1 MNGNLDYGSMS
12 DDELDVVISGML
24 DQGLNENQINQQLWG
39 PTIDEPENV
48 KNNIIW
54 DNFVGSSD
62 DMIQRLDAGGE
73 IQMGDFIYD
82 SSDMTTPTGKV
93 ERSVT
98 LPSYRKRKKDLV
110 YYPFNPGRNKW
121 LSEGSDFGDA
131 PLQLNEGEEL
141 TPETYEDILTRNGY
155 EKHLEKGEG
164 GEMYEQWRMYEDVP
178 EQTIT
183 ESEWDIYQSKNT
195 SFDKDMSFDD
205 YAKKWKVSIAETIS
219 PWDPKLTAREK
230 ELKLKVRNS
239 LNEIGSITED
249 SPDFLEY
256 LESAATS
263 INLQDT
269 FFDVI
274 RTTAQFGG
282 KGLDENSTV
291 EEILAFDKTARDKEL
306 VNMFGEEKGAQMINY
321 LNNNPEVYRDM
332 IDANPFFG
340 ELTSNIIDQFSD
352 SGEGITAF
360 NKQVLPQTVE
370 RRNTD
375 QFLIDMGILN
385 PAGPQIQGGRVPN
398 RVYNSLSSE
407 YLEYLRSGS
416 GEKNKYELLQKY
428 KLAKVNKFLM
438 DNDIGGMFSYKHITG
453 YDDNDFN
460 QISARDKDGSWIY
473 GYGSEALRY
482 TSPENEDIYQHNKK
496 IQQDYYDHAAR
507 LGYTGF
513 GRGVAS
519 TLTLRIGEPIKL
531 GTGADE
537 RVYQLKPYVKP
548 EIQREYV
555 QKTSDLIYDVTQ
567 DEIKKYDYI
576 NEKAKP
582 YFEAIKNA
590 SNDLKFFDIDPEV
603 ISPSA
608 VGMPEST
615 REFYRGAINRRN
627 DAITALEESGL
638 SKELQDQYTIM
649 KGLEDV
655 NDVFFDQA
663 EALGNLSAMTD
674 SAFKNQSD
682 MVRMQAAFAR
692 TFVETQL
699 ALGLAGVELGNVFM
713 KQNPFLTGLSEEA
726 MQHVRETMFVTPMDM
741 FNEEMSEEFLPKLEY
756 DSYLPGQGAD
766 YLMQTLATSMPTL
779 SMVFGPS
786 FMARLG
792 TRSFVKGS
800 MSKIAD
806 DMLKAGASKSSI
818 KFVTNSPRLRQK
830 LVQKSMNRAS
840 NASMGMF
847 MTTSY
852 SGRTMQ
858 LESIFANADKEITR
872 IKEMI
877 DATPEGDVETRMELL
892 GELDNYTNIANKSR
906 WQRQADAVAY
916 GLIDGFS
923 ERLGT
928 LSIVNKAR
936 RVGKSWKNLNR
947 GEKAWRAAGG
957 VAIAGKQLGVEVA
970 EEVAAQIGHNFS
982 DKVILGENKSIF
994 EGVDS
999 NLIADS
1005 VVSILAL
1012 QSGSYMSNVGR
1023 TIRDEVQT
1031 FQDKKAQAKRGK
1043 TLRDLQAKLKQ
1054 AKDSESRKKIQE
1066 EIRTV
1071 LQEANIAEFN
1081 SYQRFRNLTSEQ
1093 IDELIEIG
1101 GKKSKATSRYLE
1113 HMSIM
1118 PIGQGKKAMAKWQKE
1133 RESLEA
1139 QLTTLREQ
1147 QGTILNTAEW
1157 KRFQNFTKIANEY
1170 NELAKDP
1177 KATDE
1182 QKISKAFEQ
1191 QQAAIELT
1199 QDKRGKKR
1207 QFVEDTASVLPREVR
1222 WGGYRNYQAIKDLVT
1237 NFGDV
1242 ATQNNTDYLDDAQ
1255 AVADFKAE
1263 TQC

>member
-48 KNNIIW
+48 KDNIIW

-164 GEMYEQWRMYEDVP
+164 GEMYEQWRMYDDVP

-183 ESEWDIYQSKNT
+183 ETDYNIFRDKNLD
-195 SFDKDMSFDD
+195 FDQDMSFDE
-205 YAKKWKVSIAETIS
+205 YAKKWKVSIDETIS

-249 SPDFLEY
+249 SEDFLNFLSSNGQVNN
-256 LESAATS
+256 LEE
-263 INLQDT
+263 T
-269 FFDVI
+269 FFNVI
-274 RTTAQFGG
+274 KTTAQLGN
-282 KGLDENSTV
+282 KSLDEDSTM
-291 EEILAFDKTARDKEL
+291 EEVLAFDKTERDKAL
-306 VNMFGEEKGAQMINY
+306 ISMFGEDKGTRMINY
-321 LNNNPEVYRDM
+321 LNENPQAYLDM
-332 IDANPFFG
+332 IDADPFFG
-340 ELTSNIIDQFSD
+340 EGISNLSNELGDGA
-352 SGEGITAF
+352 GEGFTVF
-360 NKQVLPQTVE
+360 GKQVTPTSIE
-370 RRNTD
+370 RQNTNN
-375 QFLIDMGILN
+375 FLVDMGVTTIYD
-385 PAGPQIQGGRVPN
+385 GSTIQGGFGMQDVRQASFSSD
-398 RVYNSLSSE
+398 YLDWLNSENGSTKK
-407 YLEYLRSGS
+407 LEAL
-416 GEKNKYELLQKY
+416 NQY
-428 KLAKVNKFLM
+428 KLAKVNKFLI
-438 DNDIGGMFSYKHITG
+438 DNDMGGMFSMS
-453 YDDNDFN
+453 YDPSKFK
-460 QISARDKDGSWIY
+460 QVSVRDRDGSWVY
-473 GYGSEALRY
+473 GYGSEALRF
-482 TSPENEDIYQHNKK
+482 TSPENEEIYQNNKK
-496 IQQDYYDHAAR
+496 IQEDYYEHAAR
-507 LGYTGF
+507 IGYTGF
-513 GRGVAS
+513 AKGLSS
-519 TLTLRIGEPIKL
+519 TLTLRVGEPVVL
-531 GTGADE
+531 GTGSQQK
-537 RVYQLKPYVKP
+537 VYELQPYVKP

-555 QKTSDLIYDVTQ
+555 EKTHDIIATTTE
-567 DEIKKYDYI
+567 DEIKKYEYI
-576 NEKAKP
+576 NKKAEP
-582 YFEAIKNA
+582 YFKAIENA
-590 SNDLKFFDIDPEV
+590 NNDLKFFNIDPET
-603 ISPSA
+603 IAPSA
-608 VGMPEST
+608 VGMPESA
-615 REFYRGAINRRN
+615 RDFYRSAINRRD

-638 SKELQDQYTIM
+638 NKELKDQFTII
-649 KGLEDV
+649 KGLEEV
-655 NDVFFDQA
+655 NDVFFNQA
-663 EALGNLSAMTD
+663 EALGNLAAMTD

-692 TFVETQL
+692 TFTEFSL
-699 ALGLAGVELGNVFM
+699 AAGLTAYDIGAYLGFN
-713 KQNPFLTGLSEEA
+713 SYDEA
-726 MQHVRETMFVTPMDM
+726 VRDAMFITPYEM
-741 FNEEMSEEFLPKLEY
+741 FNTQQEEELLPKLEY
-756 DSYLPGQGAD
+756 DSYLPGQRAD
-766 YLMQTLATSMPTL
+766 YLIQTLATSAPTL
-779 SMVFGPS
+779 SMVMGPS
-786 FMARLG
+786 AIARLG
-792 TRSFVKGS
+792 SRSAVKNS
-800 MSKIAD
+800 LKRITD
-806 DMLKAGASKSSI
+806 DMLKAGASKSTI
-818 KFVTNSPRLRQK
+818 KFVQNSPRLRQK
-830 LVQKSMNRAS
+830 LLQKALDKAS
-840 NASMGMF
+840 AASMGMF
-847 MTTSY
+847 ITTSY

-858 LESIFANADKEITR
+858 LESIFKNANRDTAR
-872 IKEMI
+872 IQEML
-877 DATPEGDVETRMELL
+877 DQTPEGDVETRMELL
-892 GELDNYTNIANKSR
+892 DQLNNYTNIANTTR
-906 WQRQADAVAY
+906 WQRGADALAY
-916 GLIDGFS
+916 GLIDGLS

-928 LSIVNKAR
+928 LAIVNKAR
-936 RVGKSWKNLNR
+936 RVGKSWKNLSR
-947 GEKAWRAAGG
+947 GEKAWRTAGG
-957 VAIAGKQLGVEVA
+957 ISLATKAMAVEVS
-970 EEVAAQIGHNFS
+970 EEIAAQIGHNLS

-1005 VVSILAL
+1005 VVNILAM
-1012 QSGSYMSNVGR
+1012 QSPAYMGNAFRV
-1023 TIRDEVQT
+1023 IRDEVQT
-1031 FQDKKAQAKRGK
+1031 YQDKKAQAKRGK
-1043 TLRDLQAKLKQ
+1043 TLRDLQSKLKQ
-1054 AKDSESRKKIQE
+1054 AQDPQTRKKIQE

-1081 SYQRFRNLTSEQ
+1081 SFQRFRNLTSEQ

-1113 HMSIM
+1113 HMSMM

-1177 KATDE
+1177 EATDE

-1191 QQAAIELT
+1191 QQAAIELA

>member
-1 MNGNLDYGSMS
+1 M
-12 DDELDVVISGML
+12 
-24 DQGLNENQINQQLWG
+24 
-39 PTIDEPENV
+39 
-48 KNNIIW
+48 
-54 DNFVGSSD
+54 
-62 DMIQRLDAGGE
+62 
-73 IQMGDFIYD
+73 
-82 SSDMTTPTGKV
+82 
-93 ERSVT
+93 
-98 LPSYRKRKKDLV
+98 
-110 YYPFNPGRNKW
+110 
-121 LSEGSDFGDA
+121 
-131 PLQLNEGEEL
+131 
-141 TPETYEDILTRNGY
+141 
-155 EKHLEKGEG
+155 
-164 GEMYEQWRMYEDVP
+164 
-178 EQTIT
+178 
-183 ESEWDIYQSKNT
+183 
-195 SFDKDMSFDD
+195 
-205 YAKKWKVSIAETIS
+205 
-219 PWDPKLTAREK
+219 
-230 ELKLKVRNS
+230 
-239 LNEIGSITED
+239 
-249 SPDFLEY
+249 
-256 LESAATS
+256 
-263 INLQDT
+263 
-269 FFDVI
+269 
-274 RTTAQFGG
+274 
-282 KGLDENSTV
+282 
-291 EEILAFDKTARDKEL
+291 
-306 VNMFGEEKGAQMINY
+306 
-321 LNNNPEVYRDM
+321 
-332 IDANPFFG
+332 
-340 ELTSNIIDQFSD
+340 
-352 SGEGITAF
+352 
-360 NKQVLPQTVE
+360 
-370 RRNTD
+370 
-375 QFLIDMGILN
+375 
-385 PAGPQIQGGRVPN
+385 PN

-682 MVRMQAAFAR
+682 MVRMP
-692 TFVETQL
+692 
-699 ALGLAGVELGNVFM
+699 ELC
-713 KQNPFLTGLSEEA
+713 
-726 MQHVRETMFVTPMDM
+726 RYPMDM